1 MNRLTLLLFFC
12 LLPLFPLTSCKQQP
26 LSITNPEP
34 SKDSGECVVLLH
46 GMARSSD
53 SMEKM
58 QLALTKTGYHVVNLN
73 YPSTDEK
80 IEILADRYLPPA
92 IEKCEQLARTKI
104 HFVTHS
110 LGGIV
115 VRWRLREKK
124 PEKLGYVVMLSPPN
138 RGSEVADALKQWWLY
153 SRLNG
158 PAGQQLD
165 TAPDSLPNRLGPVD
179 YPVGIIT
186 GDTHAF
192 FDFWL
197 SSYFKGKNDGKV
209 SVERAKVDGMT
220 DFLVVHES
228 HPFIMKADAVI
239 AATLFFLKNGFFPK
253 P

>member
-1 MNRLTLLLFFC
+1 MNRLTLLYLLTFL
-12 LLPLFPLTSCKQQP
+12 LLPACRQQP
-26 LSITNPEP
+26 LTITRPEP
-34 SKDSGECVVLLH
+34 AKDNGECVVLVH
-46 GMARSSD
+46 GMARSS
-53 SMEKM
+53 SSLEKM
-58 QLALTKTGYHVVNLN
+58 QYALTSAGYHTVNLN

-80 IEILADRYLPPA
+80 IEVLADRYLPPA
-92 IEKCEQLARTKI
+92 IEKCKVLGRKRV

-115 VRWRLREKK
+115 VRSRLAGKK
-124 PEKLGYVVMLSPPN
+124 PEKLGHVVMLSPPN
-138 RGSEVADALKQWWLY
+138 QGSEVTDALKKWWLY

-158 PAGQQLD
+158 PAGRQLG

-209 SVERAKVDGMT
+209 SVERAKVEGMR
-220 DFLVVHES
+220 DFLVVHRS
-228 HPFIMKADAVI
+228 HPFIMDADEVI
-239 AATLFFLKNGFFPK
+239 AATLAFLQNGSFSK
-253 P
+253 